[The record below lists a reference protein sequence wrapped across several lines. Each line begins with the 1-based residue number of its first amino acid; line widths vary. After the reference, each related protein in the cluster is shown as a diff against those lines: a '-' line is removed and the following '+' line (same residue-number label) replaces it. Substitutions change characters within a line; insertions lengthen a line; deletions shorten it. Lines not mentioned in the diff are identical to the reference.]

1 MTAQSIPL
9 SFLIGVEPSVLGAG
23 GNPLE
28 LAGVLETQDTSIP
41 IGTVAG
47 FGGLQDVQ
55 NWFGVDSPEA
65 ALAAIYFKGYANGTL
80 LPGLLWFMQYN
91 TAAVGGYVR
100 GGSLAGMSLTQLQ
113 ALSGTL
119 VTTTDGVAST
129 SLAIN
134 LSSATSFSNAA
145 TLIETGI
152 QGGTPSSTA
161 TVTYDALR
169 QAFVIHSPTTGA
181 SSTEA
186 FVSGSLA
193 AGLKLTQ
200 AAGAVVSIGAAVQ
213 TPAGAVAALVAATQ
227 NWATL
232 STVWEPSDDDKV
244 AFATAISAQGEKYIY
259 VGWDTTATPADPAS
273 FAART
278 ATLDGRVAVWG
289 LDTGDL
295 YPVSANGVT
304 TFLPMPANA
313 GAVAKALFFMGATA
327 SINFEE
333 TNGRLDYSYQKQAG
347 LIPDVYDVT
356 LAGQLE
362 TAGYNYYGFFASGA
376 SEFQNFQRGQI
387 SGTWKWADAYVD
399 QIQMSSDFQVTLAQ
413 YREAVKAVPYA
424 QRGYNGLRSTL
435 MDPTK
440 KHVNFGSI
448 VAGVTLSQSQR
459 QEVNTEAGFNI
470 ADTLQAQGWYLFIG
484 DASPDVRA
492 ARGSPPMKFWYTDGG
507 SIQRINLAAI
517 DVQ

>member
-9 SFLIGVEPSVLGAG
+9 SFLIGVQPSVLGAG
-23 GNPLE
+23 GNPLG
-28 LAGVLETQDTSIP
+28 LFGVLETQDPSIP
-41 IGTVAG
+41 IGVAAG
-47 FGGLQDVQ
+47 FGGLQEVQ
-55 NWFGVDSPEA
+55 DWFGVNSPEA
-65 ALAAIYFKGYANGTL
+65 ALAAIYFKGYSNGTL
-80 LPGLLWFMQYN
+80 LPGLVWFMQYN

-100 GGSLAGMSLTQLQ
+100 GGSLAGLTLTQLQ

-119 VTTTDGVAST
+119 ITTTDGVAST

-145 TLIETGI
+145 TLIQTGV

-169 QAFVIHSPTTGA
+169 HGFVIHSPTTGP

-186 FVSGSLA
+186 FVSGTLA

-200 AAGAVVSIGAAVQ
+200 ATGAVISAGAAIQ
-213 TPAGAVAALVAATQ
+213 TPVGAVAALVAATQ
-227 NWATL
+227 NWCTL

-244 AFATAISAQGEKYIY
+244 ALATAVSAQGENYAY
-259 VGWDTTATPADPAS
+259 VGWDTTATPTDPAS

-278 ATLDGRVAVWG
+278 STLDGRVAIWG

-295 YPVSANGVT
+295 YPVSNNGVT
-304 TFLPMPANA
+304 QFLPMPANA
-313 GAVAKALFFMGATA
+313 GAVAKAVFFMGATA
-327 SINFEE
+327 SINFQE
-333 TNGRLDYSYQKQAG
+333 TNGRLDYAFQSQAG
-347 LIPDVYDVT
+347 LIPDVYDRT

-362 TAGYNYYGFFASGA
+362 TVGYNYYGFFASGA
-376 SEFQNFQRGQI
+376 TQAQNFQRGQI
-387 SGTWKWADAYVD
+387 SGQWKWADAYVD
-399 QIQMSSDFQVTLAQ
+399 QIQMSSDFQIALLQ
-413 YREAVKAVPYA
+413 FRQKVKALPYA
-424 QRGYNGLRSTL
+424 QRGYNGMRAAL
-435 MDPTK
+435 MDPIK

-448 VAGVTLSQSQR
+448 VAGVNISAAQR

-484 DASPDVRA
+484 DAAPDVRGE
-492 ARGSPPMKFWYTDGG
+492 RGSPPSKFWYTDGG